1 MIIVEGWTKI
11 IKGKTRIIIE
21 GGETRII
28 EEEKG
33 TTIIE

>member
-1 MIIVEGWTKI
+1 MIIVEGGTKI
-11 IKGKTRIIIE
+11 IKGKTRRE

-28 EEEKG
+28 EDEKG